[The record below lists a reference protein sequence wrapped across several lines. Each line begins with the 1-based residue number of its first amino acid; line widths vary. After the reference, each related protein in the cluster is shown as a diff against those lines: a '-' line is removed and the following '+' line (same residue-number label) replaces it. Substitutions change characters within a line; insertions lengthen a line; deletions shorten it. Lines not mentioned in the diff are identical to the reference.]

1 MNRKGF
7 TLIEILIVVII
18 VGILASIGIPQYASS
33 LEKARGVDAKQGL
46 AYIYR
51 EEQVYA
57 GYRAGIFT
65 NLITNLGSDAVL
77 NTRYWNF
84 TIATPPTSDSFIA
97 TATRISGGHSGQTVT
112 IDNLGNI
119 AGNWGYR

>member
-1 MNRKGF
+1 MNREGF

-33 LEKARGVDAKQGL
+33 LEKAKGVDAKESL
-46 AYIYR
+46 AHIYR
-51 EEQVYA
+51 EEQVYS
-57 GYRAGIFT
+57 GYRGGVFT
-65 NLITNLGSDAVL
+65 NSIDSLGSDVAL

-84 TIATPPTSDSFIA
+84 TIATPTSTSFIA
-97 TATRISGGHSGQTVT
+97 TATRISGSHSGQTVT

-119 AGNWGYR
+119 AGNWEYR

>member
-18 VGILASIGIPQYASS
+18 VGVLASIGIPQYAAS
-33 LEKARGVDAKQGL
+33 LEKAKGVDAKESL

-51 EEQVYA
+51 EEQVYS
-57 GYRAGIFT
+57 GYRGGIFT
-65 NLITNLGSDAVL
+65 NSITDLGSDVIL
-77 NTRYWNF
+77 NIRYWNF
-84 TIATPPTSDSFIA
+84 TLDTPTSTSFIA
-97 TATRISGGHSGQTVT
+97 TATRISGSHSGQTVT

-119 AGNWGYR
+119 AGNWEYR